1 MKIALLPLTGLV
13 ALMAFTGMPAF
24 AQTAPSA
31 SESAGYSGLHQ
42 AAQHGDIFAIR
53 KLVTEGADVE
63 ARDISLRTPLHIA
76 AFASHEGAVSA
87 LIEAGADLDAYD
99 SEDYDIL
106 TIAAV
111 AGDLEMLDLILALGA
126 NAGNVTSHYE
136 GTALIAASHLGH
148 AEIVERLIAAG
159 APLDHINNIGWTALL
174 EAIILGD
181 GGPEQVRIARALI
194 TAGADKTIAD
204 REGVSPLEHARRL
217 GYADM
222 VAVLE

>member
-1 MKIALLPLTGLV
+1 MKVTLWFFTGLFALLASTFV
-13 ALMAFTGMPAF
+13 PAF

-31 SESAGYSGLHQ
+31 SEAAGYSGLHQ
-42 AAQHGDIFAIR
+42 AAQRGDIIAIR

-63 ARDISLRTPLHIA
+63 ARDVSLRTPLHIA

-87 LIEAGADLDAYD
+87 LIEAGADLEAYD

-111 AGDLEMLDLILALGA
+111 AGDLEMLNLILAQGA
-126 NAGNVTSHYE
+126 NAGNITSHYE
-136 GTALIAASHLGH
+136 GTALIAASHLGQ
-148 AEIVERLIAAG
+148 AEIVERLIGAG

-174 EAIILGD
+174 ESIILGD
-181 GGPEQVRIARALI
+181 GGPEQVRIVRALI
-194 TAGADKTIAD
+194 AAGADKTIPD